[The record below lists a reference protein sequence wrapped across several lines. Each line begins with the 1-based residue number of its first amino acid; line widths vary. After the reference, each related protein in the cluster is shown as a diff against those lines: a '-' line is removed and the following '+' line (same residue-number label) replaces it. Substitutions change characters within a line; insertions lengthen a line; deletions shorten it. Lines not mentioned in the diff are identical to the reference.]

1 MDGAN
6 FETPSLL
13 LAESIRSALGG
24 YPDIVAYTPNSKLGA
39 INDVTRKMM
48 EILNVDIRGFDDQL
62 VKWSPKYPHG
72 NKILA
77 SRERRETELSVF
89 LDTDVICL
97 GSPDFSVITQN
108 TPLFA
113 TPEGVPTW
121 GRDEQ
126 DWVPVYEM
134 FGLEIPD
141 WRVRLIKGRRRV
153 VLPYFNAG
161 VVGFVEKGNPAG
173 MRFPDVWFDTATK
186 IDANPL
192 IGGKRPWLDQIS
204 LPVAAARM
212 GGRVEV
218 LSDLDNFSPY
228 RLNSQAKLND
238 VRLFHY
244 RMPSFYRKYDECKR
258 NTERLLARAPVNLR
272 SRVRRRLGVF
282 LRGIQLPEE
291 LL

>member
-1 MDGAN
+1 
-6 FETPSLL
+6 
-13 LAESIRSALGG
+13 
-24 YPDIVAYTPNSKLGA
+24 
-39 INDVTRKMM
+39 M

-173 MRFPDVWFDTATK
+173 MRFPDVWLTRQQK
-186 IDANPL
+186 LMPIRL
-192 IGGKRPWLDQIS
+192 S
-204 LPVAAARM
+204 AAK
-212 GGRVEV
+212 G
-218 LSDLDNFSPY
+218 
-228 RLNSQAKLND
+228 
-238 VRLFHY
+238 
-244 RMPSFYRKYDECKR
+244 
-258 NTERLLARAPVNLR
+258 
-272 SRVRRRLGVF
+272 LGSTRYHCLWQRQGWAGEWKF
-282 LRGIQLPEE
+282 CPT
-291 LL
+291 

>member
-1 MDGAN
+1 VGVKIRSGSTTSQSYINNLFLCDGRAN

-48 EILNVDIRGFDDQL
+48 EILNVGIRGFDDQL

-89 LDTDVICL
+89 LDTDVVCL
-97 GSPDFSVITQN
+97 GPPDFSVITQN

-141 WRVRLIKGRRRV
+141 WRVRLIKVDVALSYRILMPEWW
-153 VLPYFNAG
+153 VLLKREILLGCGSLMSGFTRQQKLMPIRLSAAKGLGSIRYHCLWQRPGWAG
-161 VVGFVEKGNPAG
+161 EWKCYPNFIISHP
-173 MRFPDVWFDTATK
+173 
-186 IDANPL
+186 
-192 IGGKRPWLDQIS
+192 IG
-204 LPVAAARM
+204 
-212 GGRVEV
+212 
-218 LSDLDNFSPY
+218 
-228 RLNSQAKLND
+228 
-238 VRLFHY
+238 
-244 RMPSFYRKYDECKR
+244 
-258 NTERLLARAPVNLR
+258 
-272 SRVRRRLGVF
+272 
-282 LRGIQLPEE
+282 
-291 LL
+291 

>member
-1 MDGAN
+1 
-6 FETPSLL
+6 
-13 LAESIRSALGG
+13 
-24 YPDIVAYTPNSKLGA
+24 
-39 INDVTRKMM
+39 
-48 EILNVDIRGFDDQL
+48 
-62 VKWSPKYPHG
+62 
-72 NKILA
+72 
-77 SRERRETELSVF
+77 
-89 LDTDVICL
+89 
-97 GSPDFSVITQN
+97 
-108 TPLFA
+108 
-113 TPEGVPTW
+113 
-121 GRDEQ
+121 
-126 DWVPVYEM
+126 M

-244 RMPSFYRKYDECKR
+244 RMPAFYR
-258 NTERLLARAPVNLR
+258 NMTNAN
-272 SRVRRRLGVF
+272 
-282 LRGIQLPEE
+282 GIQNVCSHAHQSILDRGSADV
-291 LL
+291 LACF